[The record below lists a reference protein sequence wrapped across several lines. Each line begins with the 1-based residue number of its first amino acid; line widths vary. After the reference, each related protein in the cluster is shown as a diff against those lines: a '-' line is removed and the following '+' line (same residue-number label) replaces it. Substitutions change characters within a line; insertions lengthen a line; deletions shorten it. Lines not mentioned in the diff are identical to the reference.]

1 MSVTQWF
8 EVNGYDS
15 RTSKEQG
22 GFNTNKQAITF
33 KGQVDPAST
42 DVKIYTYRTAKENN
56 GETAIR
62 EYFTTIDK
70 SQIKEDGTFTVYGLT
85 EMSGEVRFEL
95 QAASASGNITATRIA
110 GTVEGNNQSMQVISE
125 NGVMYPDFKGNWHS
139 YSRDIDIKGKV
150 EAGSQNVRV
159 KVDRE
164 HYTINDIDNEGN
176 FTLSLKDL
184 NAGQHTFVLKS
195 TDADDNQG
203 KDIYTISTGRKY
215 GGGAVV
221 IDQDDNA
228 FMRKGQKSLSGNV
241 LTDYFVEKGGKNPGI
256 LSFSVKGKS
265 AAVGEELTIDGVGTI
280 QIDFGGG
287 YVFKPA
293 EGFSGR
299 VPDIIY
305 QVANGTDTDYSV
317 LSIRVNET
325 GGNAYGESI
334 IVADNA
340 DGANNV
346 LQGRL
351 VNDVLIGDTRNTFTK
366 GMGDDKV
373 VYTVK
378 ATNDT
383 IEGNNGHDILFG
395 DNISTEKLDFT
406 APDGSTAY
414 EALRAY
420 VDQQLGNNSDDAV
433 RSFIAGNWATL
444 LDSSSNGGNDILRGE
459 VGSDILIGGAGDDF
473 LDSGEGYDK
482 YVFVTNSNS
491 GRDTIKDFNLEK
503 DKLVFTEALS
513 DQNASWNDTAHMLT
527 FTGNKDGQTYKN
539 TITFQN
545 FETGMTL
552 EDVLKAQEVLG

>member
-15 RTSKEQG
+15 RKANEQG
-22 GFNTNKQAITF
+22 SFSTNKQSITF

-42 DVKIYTYRTAKENN
+42 EVKIYTYRTAKETN
-56 GETAIR
+56 GQTAVR
-62 EYFTTIDK
+62 EYFTTVDK
-70 SQIKEDGTFTVYGLT
+70 SQIKEDGTFTAHGLT
-85 EMSGEVRFEL
+85 EMSGDVSFEL
-95 QAASASGNITATRIA
+95 QAASASGNVTVTRIA
-110 GTVEGNNQSMQVISE
+110 GTVDGNNQSMQVISE
-125 NGVMYPDFKGNWHS
+125 DAVMNSDYNGNWHS

-150 EAGSQNVRV
+150 EPGSKNVRV

-164 HYTINDIDNEGN
+164 NYNINDVDENGN

-184 NAGQHTFVLKS
+184 NAGQHTFTFKS

-203 KDIYTISTGRKY
+203 KDVYTISTGRKY

-221 IDQDDNA
+221 IDQDENA
-228 FMRKGQKSLSGNV
+228 FMRKGQESLSGNV
-241 LTDYFVEKGGKNPGI
+241 LTDYFIEKGSKDPGI
-256 LSFSVKGKS
+256 LGFSANGKD
-265 AAVGEELTIDGVGTI
+265 AAAGEVLTIDGVGTI
-280 QIDFGGG
+280 QMQFNGQ
-287 YVFKPA
+287 YVFKPV

-299 VPDIIY
+299 VPDITY
-305 QVANGTDTDYSV
+305 HVANGTDTDYSV
-317 LSIRVNET
+317 LSIRVNDT
-325 GGNAYGESI
+325 SGNAYTESL

-340 DGANNV
+340 NGANNE

-351 VNDVLIGDTRNTFTK
+351 VNDVLIGDTRNTFNK
-366 GMGDDKV
+366 GTGDDTV

-395 DNISTEKLDFT
+395 DNISTEKLNFT

-420 VDQQLGNNSDDAV
+420 VEQNLDNNSDDAV
-433 RSFIAGNWATL
+433 RSFIAGNWSSL
-444 LDSSSNGGNDILRGE
+444 LDSSGNGGNDILRGE
-459 VGSDILIGGAGDDF
+459 VGSDILIGGAGNDI

-491 GRDTIKDFNLEK
+491 GRDVIKDFNLAK
-503 DKLVFTEALS
+503 DKLVFTEALN
-513 DQNASWNDTAHMLT
+513 DKNASWNDATHTLT
-527 FTGNKDGQTYKN
+527 FTGVKDGHTYKN

-552 EDVLKAQEVLG
+552 EDVLKTQEVLG